1 MANLI
6 NKNELYD
13 SLTEREFNL
22 KETLNVLQH
31 NKSIYFSWGVE
42 KLVNY
47 FDKGLLMIVNGHHHQ
62 GVVLIRLSWDDT
74 YSYFLL
80 EDNGTIKSESHNVYY
95 DELQHKLDKD
105 IEYINE
111 YK

>member
-22 KETLNVLQH
+22 KETLSVLQH

-42 KLVNY
+42 KLVN
-47 FDKGLLMIVNGHHHQ
+47 
-62 GVVLIRLSWDDT
+62 
-74 YSYFLL
+74 
-80 EDNGTIKSESHNVYY
+80 
-95 DELQHKLDKD
+95 
-105 IEYINE
+105 
-111 YK
+111 

>member
-42 KLVNY
+42 CK
-47 FDKGLLMIVNGHHHQ
+47 FQ
-62 GVVLIRLSWDDT
+62 
-74 YSYFLL
+74 
-80 EDNGTIKSESHNVYY
+80 
-95 DELQHKLDKD
+95 
-105 IEYINE
+105 
-111 YK
+111 